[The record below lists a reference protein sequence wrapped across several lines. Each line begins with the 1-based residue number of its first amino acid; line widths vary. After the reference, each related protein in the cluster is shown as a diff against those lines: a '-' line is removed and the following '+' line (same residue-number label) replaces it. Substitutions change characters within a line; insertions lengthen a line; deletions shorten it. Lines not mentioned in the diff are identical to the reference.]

1 MKKSKEGL
9 KAEKETYTVEVKY
22 SKESIKNK
30 LVKFTAKKGNSFEIS
45 ADDLINILVNQVN
58 TKTLSPAFLDVE
70 KVDVVEV
77 GRQLSCQLTEDMKK
91 GQVININYTHP
102 YPIEFALLEEA
113 HKIAKINMDIP
124 RITITKK
131 YLDTV
136 RAKLKPEQSEYI
148 EKFYKSFK
156 NVPFNK

>member
-1 MKKSKEGL
+1 MKKIKEGL

-22 SKESIKNK
+22 SKEK
-30 LVKFTAKKGNSFEIS
+30 LIKFTAKKGNSFEIS